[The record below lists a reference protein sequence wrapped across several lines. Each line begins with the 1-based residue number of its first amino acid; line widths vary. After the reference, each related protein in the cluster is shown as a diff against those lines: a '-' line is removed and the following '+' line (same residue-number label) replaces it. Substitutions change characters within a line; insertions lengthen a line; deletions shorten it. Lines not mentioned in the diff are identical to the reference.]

1 MGTRI
6 VLAVGNKIFLAGLR
20 TLLEKEA
27 GLEVVAAAKD
37 ADDAVRLAEGSRPDL
52 MVVEVSAAVL
62 DGIETTRRICARSP
76 KTRVLCLGVCA
87 DKPLVAAAL
96 EAGASG
102 FLLKDCEPEELARA
116 LRSVAGGHSYLS
128 TEAADALVADYHA
141 PASRP
146 AAAGP
151 PLGLTAR
158 EREVLEQLAAGM
170 SIKGIAARFGL
181 SVKTVSCH
189 REHLMAKLGLH
200 SIADLT
206 KYAIRHGLTS
216 IGH

>member
-1 MGTRI
+1 MPTRI
-6 VLAVGNKIFLAGLR
+6 VLSVGNKIFLAGLR
-20 TLLEKEA
+20 TLLARET

-37 ADDAVRLAEGSRPDL
+37 PDDAVRLAEGVRPDVA
-52 MVVEVSAAVL
+52 VVEVSTALL
-62 DGIETTRRICARSP
+62 DGIETTRKICARAP
-76 KTRVLCLGVCA
+76 QTRVLCLA
-87 DKPLVAAAL
+87 ANAEKLLVAAAL

-102 FLLKDCEPEELARA
+102 FLSKDCEPEELVRA
-116 LRSVAGGHSYLS
+116 LRAVAGGHSHLG
-128 TEAADALVADYHA
+128 TEAADALVADYRT

-146 AAAGP
+146 VAGP

-170 SIKGIAARFGL
+170 SIKAIAARLGL

-200 SIADLT
+200 SIAELT

-216 IGH
+216 IGT